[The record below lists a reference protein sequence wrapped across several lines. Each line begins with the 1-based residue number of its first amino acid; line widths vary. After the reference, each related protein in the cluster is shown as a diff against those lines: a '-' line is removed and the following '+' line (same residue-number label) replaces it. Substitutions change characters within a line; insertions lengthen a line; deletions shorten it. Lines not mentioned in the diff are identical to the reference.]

1 MAIPGDWVQSQQ
13 NRITFVM
20 VDATNTEVSGIGD
33 GNLTVEISKNGG
45 AFAAALGT
53 DTEISD
59 GWYTY
64 LATAAEAN
72 TVGPVSVKVDGAGAV
87 QQNLEYVVKQRT
99 PNAVEY
105 TYTVNNSSTGNPIAG
120 AEIWVTTDI
129 AGTNTMW
136 RGTTDALGIARD
148 VDGNLPLLDPGTYY
162 FWKQISGFIDND
174 SPDTEVVS

>member
-20 VDATNTEVSGIGD
+20 IDGTGNEVSGIGD
-33 GNLTVEISKNGG
+33 GNLTIEISKNGG
-45 AFAAALGT
+45 AFVGGGGT

-64 LATAAEAN
+64 LATAPEAD
-72 TVGPVSVKVDGAGAV
+72 TVGPVSVKVDGAGAI

-99 PNAVEY
+99 PNAVAY
-105 TYTVNNSSTGNPIAG
+105 TYTVTRSDTGDPIPG

-129 AGTNTMW
+129 AGTNTIW
-136 RGTTDALGIARD
+136 RGTTDAFGVARD

-162 FWKQISGFIDND
+162 FWKQISGFTDDDN
-174 SPDTEVVS
+174 PDTEVVS